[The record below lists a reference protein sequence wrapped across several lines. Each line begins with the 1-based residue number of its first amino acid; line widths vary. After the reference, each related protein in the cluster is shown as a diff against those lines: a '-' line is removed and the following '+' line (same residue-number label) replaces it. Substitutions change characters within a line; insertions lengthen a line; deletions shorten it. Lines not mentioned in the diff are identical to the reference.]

1 MYAMHVHVYVH
12 MYQIKASRDGNAWYV
27 RPYIS
32 RCEPNSPSKYLHSTV
47 RSLSDTAAANP
58 PIEHNRPMDFREKIL
73 RDGVLKHR
81 QTSLALP
88 RVSIARYRL

>member
-1 MYAMHVHVYVH
+1 MCTCTKLKHHVTGMRGTYGHTYLS
-12 MYQIKASRDGNAWYV
+12 ASLTALASTY
-27 RPYIS
+27 
-32 RCEPNSPSKYLHSTV
+32 STV